1 MKIHKLDMLLR
12 TMKIIKEGYTISIPL
27 PEECGYTGYSV
38 KCTYKYNED
47 IGKYYLS
54 LWLRREDIDD
64 DFRIDAQEIDAQ
76 YIRGTR
82 RTINN
87 NIKRIIADASL
98 SEYFEKYIKRFENT
112 YACFERGDELSEKE
126 SHSGTDNDDEA

>member
-1 MKIHKLDMLLR
+1 MKIPKLEKLLN
-12 TMKIIKEGYTISIPL
+12 TMKIIKEGYTVRVSL
-27 PEECGYTGYSV
+27 PEECGYLGYSV
-38 KCTYKYNED
+38 KCTYKYD
-47 IGKYYLS
+47 KIIGKYYLS
-54 LWLRREDIDD
+54 MWLRREDIND

-98 SEYFEKYIKRFENT
+98 SEYFDDYIKRFEYT
-112 YACFERGDELSEKE
+112 YDCFERGDELFVEE
-126 SHSGTDNDDEA
+126 RHRAINAV